1 MSQPQPTVRATL
13 NRLRWDK
20 QPAGD
25 EVVLEFRERIEGVER
40 AAEVRF
46 AVVESIIAL
55 GINLADGTFLP
66 YHRIVAVRQGA
77 RVLWR
82 RQEA

>member
-1 MSQPQPTVRATL
+1 V
-13 NRLRWDK
+13 

-25 EVVLEFRERIEGVER
+25 EVVLVFRERVDGVER

-46 AVVESIIAL
+46 GAIAAIAAL

-66 YHRIVAVRQGA
+66 YHRIVTIQQGA
-77 RVLWR
+77 TVLWR
-82 RQEA
+82 HREE